1 MVTIAKQ
8 RRIIDRSVLN
18 GRLDDM
24 LDRAETGPGGLRR
37 EILELLKSALAAG
50 RDEIRRR
57 FDAAGTGAETMFAQA
72 FLIDQLIRVI
82 YDFAAERAYPAANPT
97 LTDRLSV
104 VAVGGYGRQEL
115 APFSDVDLLFVLPY
129 KETPRHEQVIE
140 YILYMLWDLGL
151 KVGHA
156 TRSIDECMRLSNRD
170 LTIRTSILEARYL
183 WGDKDLFEE
192 MRQRFD
198 VEVVAGTGPE
208 FVDAKLAER
217 DQRHRRMGDS
227 RYVLEPNVKEGKGG
241 LRDLQTLFWIAKYLY
256 RVADVAGLVR
266 RGVLTASEADRFA
279 KAREFMSNVRCRLH
293 YLAGRGEDRLT
304 FDVQTVIGEQLGYR
318 DHAGNSGV
326 ERFMKHYYLTAKS
339 VGDLTRIFCAALE
352 VEHRRQPRFALPRI
366 SLFKRAPDGLAFEGS
381 RVNLAKGARFAD
393 NPVNILR
400 LFHTAQDRGLDV
412 HPHALRAIT
421 RNLRL
426 IDGIRDDPEAN
437 QLFVEMLTSRHA
449 PETTLRR
456 LNEAGV
462 FGRFVPD
469 FGRVVAQM
477 QHDMYHVY
485 TVDEHT
491 IFAIGIVHGIEQGT
505 YAEEMP
511 VASEIVHQVQSRR
524 ALYVA
529 VLLHDIAKGRGGD
542 HSDLGAEVALQLGP
556 RIGLAEEEI
565 ETVSWLVRHHLMMSN
580 TAFKRDIND
589 PKTIRD
595 FVDVVQSLER
605 LRLLLVL
612 TVADIRAVGPNVWN
626 AWKAALLRD
635 LYYAAEETMSGGMAG
650 EGQAARVAHAR
661 SELADVLTDFT
672 ADEIAAHVARGYPP
686 YWLAF
691 DTATHARHA
700 LLMREAD
707 RSAAPITIENRIDHY
722 RAVTE
727 VTIYTRDHPGLFSR
741 IAGAIA
747 LGAADIVDAKIFTT
761 IDGMA
766 IDTFWIQDPTGGAFD
781 DSDRLRRMSTRIKQT
796 LAGSLRPTQEL
807 AKKIKNFSKSRT
819 RVFAVPPRAFID
831 NEASLTHSVVEVSG
845 RDRPGLLHELTRTLT
860 GLNLQIASA
869 HVSTYGETAVDVF
882 YVKDVFGL
890 KVTHGGKISQI
901 REALIAA
908 LSDMA
913 GAAESAAESS
923 AAE

>member
-1 MVTIAKQ
+1 MVTLAKQ
-8 RRIIDRSVLN
+8 RQIIDRGALN
-18 GRLDDM
+18 GRLQDM
-24 LDRAETGPGGLRR
+24 LDHGGASPSGLRP
-37 EILELLKSALAAG
+37 EILALLKAALADG
-50 RDEIRRR
+50 REEVRRR
-57 FDAAGTGAETMFAQA
+57 FEAGSSGTQTMFAQA
-72 FLIDQLIRVI
+72 FLIDQIIRII
-82 YDFAAERAYPAANPT
+82 YDFAAERVYPAANPT
-97 LTDRLSV
+97 LADRLAV

-115 APFSDVDLLFVLPY
+115 APFSDVDLLFLLPY
-129 KETPRHEQVIE
+129 KETPRHEQVVE

-156 TRSIDECMRLSNRD
+156 TRSIDECMRLSLRD

-183 WGDKDLFEE
+183 WGERSLFDE
-192 MRQRFD
+192 MKQRFD

-217 DQRHRRMGDS
+217 DQRHVRLGDS

-241 LRDLQTLFWIAKYLY
+241 LRDLQTLYWIAKYLY
-256 RVADVAGLVR
+256 RVSDVADLVE
-266 RGVLTASEADRFA
+266 RGVLTAAEASKFA
-279 KAREFMSNVRCRLH
+279 KAQEFLSNVRCHLH

-304 FDVQTVIGEQLGYR
+304 FDLQTVIGRKLGYR
-318 DHAGNSGV
+318 DHAGTSGV

-352 VEHRRQPRFALPRI
+352 TEHRRQPRFSLPRI
-366 SLFKRAPDGLAFEGS
+366 NLFRRAPEGLAIEGS
-381 RVNLAKGARFAD
+381 RVTIAEGARLAD
-393 NPVNILR
+393 DPVNILR
-400 LFHTAQDRGLDV
+400 LFHAAQELKLDV
-412 HPHALRAIT
+412 HPQALRAIT

-426 IDGIRDDPEAN
+426 VDAVRDDAEAN
-437 QLFVEMLTSRHA
+437 RLFLEMLTSA
-449 PETTLRR
+449 NDPEITLRR

-477 QHDMYHVY
+477 QHDMYHVF

-491 IFAIGIVHGIEQGT
+491 IFAIGILHRIEQGKYT
-505 YAEEMP
+505 EEMP
-511 VASEIVHQVQSRR
+511 VASEVVHQVQSRR

-542 HSDLGAEVALQLGP
+542 HSELGAEVALELGP
-556 RIGLAEEEI
+556 RLGLSEEEI

-589 PKTIRD
+589 PKTITD

-626 AWKAALLRD
+626 AWKAALLRE

-650 EGQAARVAHAR
+650 EGQAARVSHAR
-661 SELADVLTDFT
+661 EELADALADFT
-672 ADEIAAHVARGYPP
+672 EDEKKAHLERGYPS

-691 DTATHARHA
+691 DTETHARHA
-700 LLMREAD
+700 RLMRDAD
-707 RSAAPITIENRIDHY
+707 AKGTPITIESRIDRY

-727 VTIYTRDHPGLFSR
+727 VTIYASDHPGLFSR

-747 LGAADIVDAKIFTT
+747 LSGADIVDAKIFTT
-761 IDGMA
+761 TDGMA
-766 IDTFWIQDPTGGAFD
+766 IDTFWIQDANGGPFD
-781 DSDRLRRMSTRIKQT
+781 GTDRLTRMSARIEQT
-796 LAGSLRPTQEL
+796 MVGSLRPTQEL
-807 AKKIKNFSKSRT
+807 EKKIESQSKSRT
-819 RVFAVPPRAFID
+819 RVFTVRPRVFVD
-831 NEASLTHSVVEVSG
+831 NEASFTHTVIEVGG

-890 KVTHGGKISQI
+890 KITHQNKIAQI
-901 REALIAA
+901 REALMAA
-908 LSDMA
+908 LSG
-913 GAAESAAESS
+913 GAETAVAAPASS